1 MRASSRMTNEDGEIT
16 YFAESNFR
24 NQRRRFGIQRVD
36 RRKHMYVIGKTGMGK
51 TTLLEN
57 MAIQDIQ
64 SGRGLGIVDPHGEF
78 AEKMVSFVPKERIK
92 DVIYFNPSDTEFP
105 IAFNPMEKVGLEQR
119 HLVASGLLGVFK
131 KIWPDV
137 WSARMEYLLSNAIL
151 SLLEIEGSTLL
162 GINRMFAE
170 KDFRKTI
177 VNQLT
182 DPVVK
187 AFWTKEYASYQERF
201 ATEASAAI
209 QNKVGQFVSNPLI
222 RNIIGQ
228 ADSSFDIRKVM
239 DGQKILIM
247 NLAKGKIGEEN
258 SRLLGAMLVT
268 KIYLTAMTR
277 VDIPVEENRKDFY
290 LYVDEF
296 QNFATESFASILSE
310 ARKYRLNLILAHQ
323 YIAQMDETV
332 QDAVFGNVGTMV
344 CFRVGAQDAELLEK
358 EFGPEFMALDLVNL
372 GFAQIYLK
380 LMISGVASRPFS
392 ATTLAPYPMQKDISK
407 EEIISA
413 SREKYG
419 LEHSKVVERIV
430 EYFAQ
435 GKKEEVLNTEGGEV
449 LAEEERPR
457 RERRDR
463 DGEPRKK
470 LFEAHCIVDGK
481 VTMVPFEPDGRRP
494 VYCQEHLEMLKQ
506 GTLPPPERVN
516 VQRQERQEQPPHHS
530 HEEIPQR
537 EKIDAELRV
546 PEQSGG
552 WTSSRSE
559 RNEDSVPQR
568 RTEPPRHDSPRREIP
583 QQNRER
589 FRPIPPPIRMNRPV
603 LRHDITQRPLSL
615 ADLPRNER
623 QRPNHH
629 NGEQAEETDVAVKKV
644 SDTTDLKTLLNKF
657 LKEKAENK
665 NPEPQVYKTSAE
677 KNGDTESGVIRPGE
691 SIKF

>member
-1 MRASSRMTNEDGEIT
+1 MSSEDKEIT

-24 NQRRRFGIQRVD
+24 NQRRRFGIQRID

-78 AEKMVSFVPKERIK
+78 AEKMISFVPKERLK
-92 DVIYFNPSDTEFP
+92 DVIYFNPSDTSFP
-105 IAFNPMEKVGLEQR
+105 IAFNPMEKVGPEQR

-137 WSARMEYLLSNAIL
+137 WSARMEYLLGNAIL
-151 SLLEIEGSTLL
+151 SLLEVEGSTLL

-170 KDFRKTI
+170 KDFRKSI

-228 ADSSFDIRKVM
+228 ADSSFDIRRVM
-239 DGQKILIM
+239 DEQKILIM
-247 NLAKGKIGEEN
+247 NLSKGKIGEEN

-277 VDIPVEENRKDFY
+277 VDIPNEEDRKDFY

-332 QDAVFGNVGTMV
+332 QDAVFGNVGTMA

-392 ATTLAPYPMQKDISK
+392 ATTLAPYPLPKDANRD
-407 EEIISA
+407 EIIAA

-419 LEHSKVVERIV
+419 LEHSKVVEKIV
-430 EYFAQ
+430 EYFGQ
-435 GKKEEVLNTEGGEV
+435 GKKEEGQAVEEPEGEKHQ
-449 LAEEERPR
+449 R
-457 RERRDR
+457 REEYRR
-463 DGEPRKK
+463 DGEPKKK

-506 GTLPPPERVN
+506 GTLPPPERSAAPRREERPQERKYEQSQQVLTRQEAPQRHEQSQIMPPKRHESEQSRQE
-516 VQRQERQEQPPHHS
+516 VPRREERQEMPQRQERVEV
-530 HEEIPQR
+530 
-537 EKIDAELRV
+537 LRT
-546 PEQSGG
+546 PA
-552 WTSSRSE
+552 SE
-559 RNEDSVPQR
+559 RSPAQR
-568 RTEPPRHDSPRREIP
+568 IEAPRRDVPP
-583 QQNRER
+583 QKYEQQRS
-589 FRPIPPPIRMNRPV
+589 RPIPPPIRTSRPV
-603 LRHDITQRPLSL
+603 VRQDTALRPLSL
-615 ADLPRNER
+615 TDLPKREAPSAPR
-623 QRPNHH
+623 AKEDA
-629 NGEQAEETDVAVKKV
+629 GDEEEANVVKSVA
-644 SDTTDLKTLLNKF
+644 DTTDLKALLNKF
-657 LKEKAENK
+657 
-665 NPEPQVYKTSAE
+665 
-677 KNGDTESGVIRPGE
+677 
-691 SIKF
+691 

>member
-1 MRASSRMTNEDGEIT
+1 MTNEDGEIT

-358 EFGPEFMALDLVNL
+358 EFGPEFMALDLV
-372 GFAQIYLK
+372 
-380 LMISGVASRPFS
+380 
-392 ATTLAPYPMQKDISK
+392 
-407 EEIISA
+407 
-413 SREKYG
+413 
-419 LEHSKVVERIV
+419 
-430 EYFAQ
+430 YF
-435 GKKEEVLNTEGGEV
+435 G
-449 LAEEERPR
+449 
-457 RERRDR
+457 
-463 DGEPRKK
+463 
-470 LFEAHCIVDGK
+470 
-481 VTMVPFEPDGRRP
+481 
-494 VYCQEHLEMLKQ
+494 
-506 GTLPPPERVN
+506 
-516 VQRQERQEQPPHHS
+516 
-530 HEEIPQR
+530 
-537 EKIDAELRV
+537 
-546 PEQSGG
+546 
-552 WTSSRSE
+552 
-559 RNEDSVPQR
+559 
-568 RTEPPRHDSPRREIP
+568 
-583 QQNRER
+583 
-589 FRPIPPPIRMNRPV
+589 
-603 LRHDITQRPLSL
+603 IT
-615 ADLPRNER
+615 
-623 QRPNHH
+623 
-629 NGEQAEETDVAVKKV
+629 
-644 SDTTDLKTLLNKF
+644 
-657 LKEKAENK
+657 
-665 NPEPQVYKTSAE
+665 
-677 KNGDTESGVIRPGE
+677 
-691 SIKF
+691 